1 MSLKSKAS
9 VLCGITIKKLNVL
22 CSNSTYHD
30 SYKNAYNT
38 LSSYSPMAS
47 STSICDHHWDEPKFD
62 LSIIIPAYNSEKWIE
77 QCLLSALNQETS
89 FDYRIIVI
97 DDGSTDRTGKM
108 IDSFSDNDKLIVIHQ
123 DNKGYSGARN
133 IALEQIESDY
143 IMFLDSD
150 DYITS
155 NAVEKL
161 ISVAKKENA
170 DIVERNGFTFNET
183 GRLSTVKLDN
193 NELWGGPCLKVMR
206 SKLWEHI
213 QFPENYI
220 YEDTIISY
228 LIGKQSK
235 KTLFIT
241 DELYAYRI
249 HEDSI
254 TQKRDINP
262 KRVDSYWILQLVL
275 EEQKKL
281 KIDNE
286 SNEDY
291 RQVMRHVIFT
301 YRRTKMLPDEI
312 KKSIFVL
319 TKELLKQKYLSHDY
333 NSTLNR
339 LAKAILTDNYGKYCA
354 ICDTINLGKV

>member
-1 MSLKSKAS
+1 MLLKSK
-9 VLCGITIKKLNVL
+9 IKTAAKLIGQKANYL
-22 CSNSTYHD
+22 FSNSIYQD
-30 SYKNAYNT
+30 SYENAYRT
-38 LSSYSPMAS
+38 LYSYSPIPS
-47 STSICDHHWDEPKFD
+47 SSAICRHKWIEPKYD
-62 LSIIIPAYNSEKWIE
+62 LTIIIPAFNAEKWIE
-77 QCLLSALNQETS
+77 QCLNSALNQNTD
-89 FDYRIIVI
+89 FDYRVIVI
-97 DDGSTDRTGKM
+97 NDGSTDNTGKL
-108 IDSFSDNDKLIVIHQ
+108 IESFSDNKKLIIIHQ

-133 IALEQIESDY
+133 VALQRVESEY

-155 NAVEKL
+155 NTVERL
-161 ISVAKKENA
+161 VSVAKNENA
-170 DIVERNGFTFNET
+170 DIVESNGFTFNEA
-183 GRLSTVKLDN
+183 GRLSTVKSDN

-228 LIGKQSK
+228 LIGKRSK
-235 KTLFIT
+235 KTLFIP

-249 HEDSI
+249 HDESI
-254 TQKRDINP
+254 TQKRDMNA

-286 SNEDY
+286 SSDDY

-301 YRRTKMLPDEI
+301 YRRTKMLPDTI

-319 TKELLKQKYLSHDY
+319 TKELLSPKYLSHDY
-333 NSTLNR
+333 NSSLNR
-339 LAKAILTDNYGKYCA
+339 LAKAILKDNYGKYCA